1 MQNRTVVVI
10 AHRLSTVRRATRTVV
25 LEHGR
30 IAAIGAHEQLLKTS
44 PTYQR
49 LYSLQFA
56 DVSENVLE
64 TVAPEIVEITAAEAT
79 TLEATS

>member
-25 LEHGR
+25 LEDGR
-30 IAAIGAHEQLLKTS
+30 ITAIGSHDELLKTS

-49 LYSLQFA
+49 LYELQFHDGMEA
-56 DVSENVLE
+56 QL
-64 TVAPEIVEITAAEAT
+64 PEIIATMEAG
-79 TLEATS
+79 

>member
-1 MQNRTVVVI
+1 MQGRTVVVI

-30 IAAIGAHEQLLKTS
+30 IASIGTHDELLKTS

-56 DVSENVLE
+56 DVPETVLE
-64 TVAPEIVEITAAEAT
+64 TVDPAIAEAAIT
-79 TLEATS
+79 MEAAP

>member
-1 MQNRTVVVI
+1 VVVI

-30 IAAIGAHEQLLKTS
+30 ITAIGSHDELLKTS
-44 PTYQR
+44 ATYQR

-56 DVSENVLE
+56 DVPE
-64 TVAPEIVEITAAEAT
+64 TV
-79 TLEATS
+79 LEATVPDPAISASAVTMEAGL

>member
-1 MQNRTVVVI
+1 MQAALSNLMQGRTVVVI

-30 IAAIGAHEQLLKTS
+30 ITAIGSHDELLKTS
-44 PTYQR
+44 ATYQR

-56 DVSENVLE
+56 DVPRHC
-64 TVAPEIVEITAAEAT
+64 A
-79 TLEATS
+79 